1 MKKVFG
7 LVAFAALAGTAMAS
21 TVTPGTSIGS
31 VTFTGVSGAAAIGNA
46 GNSTGSWVATGSGTV
61 GSIEVTGS
69 LTEVNTGTFASEA
82 RVNIVN
88 SANANAGVVR
98 AASSSGWTGT
108 LAVGPTTVGFFSGGP
123 ISVTAG
129 DTLNFEWFES
139 FDDGSD
145 GLIDSTWDTVT
156 YNFMTAAT
164 INNGGAALGAVT
176 GVTSY
181 SGGHVAGGLDFFTF
195 SVPAIVN
202 PGDSFS
208 IAMSAGLIGT
218 SMTDTEIALYDS
230 LGNKVAENDDAVG
243 LFSGLDYDDL
253 TPLAGG
259 SYTLV
264 TGGFNSVFPA
274 TLAGAFTAGTNAGS
288 YELTLTYVPAPS
300 ALALLGLGGIVA
312 GRRRR

>member
-21 TVTPGTSIGS
+21 TVTPGTSIGTASFTS
-31 VTFTGVSGAAAIGNA
+31 VGGAAAIGNA
-46 GNSTGSWVATGSGTV
+46 GNSTGSWVATGSGTI
-61 GSIEVTGS
+61 GSIEVIGS

-88 SANANAGVVR
+88 SANSQAGVVR
-98 AASSSGWTGT
+98 AVGSSGWTGT

-123 ISVTAG
+123 VSVTAG
-129 DTLNFEWFES
+129 DTINFEWFES
-139 FDDGSD
+139 FDDGGD
-145 GLIDSTWDTVT
+145 GLVDSTWDNVT

-164 INNGGAALGAVT
+164 INNGNVALGAVS

-181 SGGHVAGGLDFFTF
+181 SGSHVAGGLDFITF
-195 SVPAIVN
+195 SVPNIVN

-208 IAMSAGLIGT
+208 IALSAGLSGT

-230 LGNKVAENDDAVG
+230 LGNKIAENDDDIG
-243 LFSGLDYDDL
+243 LFSGLSFDDL

-264 TGGFNSVFPA
+264 TGGYNSVFPA
-274 TLAGAFTAGTNAGS
+274 TLTDPFTAGTNAGT
-288 YELTLTYVPAPS
+288 YELTMTYVPAPG

>member
-31 VTFTGVSGAAAIGNA
+31 VTFTGVGGDAAIGNA
-46 GNSTGSWVATGSGTV
+46 GNSTGSWVATGTGTI
-61 GSIEVTGS
+61 GSVEVTGN
-69 LTEVNTGTFASEA
+69 LTLGVAGTFASEA

-88 SANANAGVVR
+88 SANSNTGVVR
-98 AASSSGWTGT
+98 ATTTGGYSGT

-123 ISVTAG
+123 IAVTTG

-139 FDDGSD
+139 FDDGA
-145 GLIDSTWDTVT
+145 GVDSTWDTVT

-181 SGGHVAGGLDFFTF
+181 SGSHVAGGLDFFTF
-195 SVPAIVN
+195 SVPAVVN
-202 PGDSFS
+202 PGDSFT
-208 IAMSAGLIGT
+208 IAMNAGLTGT

-230 LGNKVAENDDAVG
+230 LGNFVETDDDDG
-243 LFSGLDYDDL
+243 PGNFSLLDYDDL
-253 TPLAGG
+253 APLAGG
-259 SYTLV
+259 TYTIV
-264 TGGFNSVFPA
+264 TGGFNTLFPA
-274 TLAGAFTAGTNAGS
+274 TLAGAFTAGTNAGT